1 MKGRRR
7 HGPRRRYLLAETPRA
22 RTWVLITSPSSDIT
36 QLSSA
41 SLSMSP
47 PNPSSLPSAATST
60 GKPKDSLGSP
70 VGSPV
75 MAPGAIVAVS
85 IVGIALLTLVF
96 GAAWW
101 WRRRTHVAKRSEVL
115 PVAFQPSTGPASS
128 CRSLL
133 GKTDRYGA
141 AGHRNHSSPT
151 STDPDPAHSTTDVPM
166 HALHDMTDATLTS
179 SETHSL
185 PEERAPS
192 PPLTT
197 IDARISL
204 APRLLA
210 PELETRR
217 LPRLMISDHPPDPDG
232 LTPLSP
238 RPRRHPGDGSGRVTR
253 KLQEQLNISADDP
266 RRVSAS

>member
-7 HGPRRRYLLAETPRA
+7 QGLRGRYLLAETLLA
-22 RTWVLITSPSSDIT
+22 KTWGLSTTASSDIA
-36 QLSSA
+36 QVSSA

-47 PNPSSLPSAATST
+47 PNPSSLPSAAAST

-85 IVGIALLTLVF
+85 IAGIALLTLVF

-115 PVAFQPSTGPASS
+115 PVAFQPSTGAASS

-133 GKTDRYGA
+133 GKRDRYGA
-141 AGHRNHSSPT
+141 AGHSNHSSPT
-151 STDPDPAHSTTDVPM
+151 STDTAHSTTDVPM
-166 HALHDMTDATLTS
+166 HALHDMTSVTLTS

-185 PEERAPS
+185 PQERAPG

-197 IDARISL
+197 IGARISL

-210 PELETRR
+210 PELESRR
-217 LPRLMISDHPPDPDG
+217 LPRLMISDHPSGPDG
-232 LTPLSP
+232 WNT
-238 RPRRHPGDGSGRVTR
+238 
-253 KLQEQLNISADDP
+253 
-266 RRVSAS
+266 